1 MTRYIFMVLTG
12 AASFGILSSFV
23 KLAYQLGYS
32 PAEISFAQALTGAAI
47 LWTITLFYKKKP
59 ASVSLTRKMNWPLL
73 LTGAAIGLTTFTYY
87 LSVAY
92 IPASL
97 AIVILMQFT
106 WLGLLLEWILFKRK
120 PSWPEVSITAVILAG
135 TIMAGGL
142 LKNAG
147 TFSLKGI
154 LYALTSSFLYA
165 VYIVAN
171 SKAGKGEPLL
181 KKSAIIMTGSAITI
195 FLVNVKTFLTASQF
209 EANLI
214 KWALFL
220 AVFGTVIPPVLFARG
235 IPRIGAGLSAI
246 LMTVELPVAI
256 ISAYLILGESI
267 DLWQWLGV
275 SVMLG
280 AIVVM
285 NLFKGKTPTGR

>member
-1 MTRYIFMVLTG
+1 MVLAG
-12 AASFGILSSFV
+12 AVSFGILSSFV
-23 KLAYQLGYS
+23 KLAYQQGYS

-47 LWTITLFYKKKP
+47 LWILALFYGKKRIELDEK
-59 ASVSLTRKMNWPLL
+59 RGINWPLL
-73 LTGAAIGLTTFTYY
+73 FTGAAIGLTTFTYY

-106 WLGLLLEWILFKRK
+106 WVGLLLEWILFKRK
-120 PSWPEVSITAVILAG
+120 PSWPEVLITAVILTG

-154 LYALTSSFLYA
+154 FYALTSSFLYS
-165 VYIVAN
+165 VYIVTN
-171 SKAGKGEPLL
+171 SRAGKGEPLL
-181 KKSAIIMTGSAITI
+181 NKSAIIMTGSTVSI
-195 FLVNVKTFLTASQF
+195 FLVNLRPFLSANHF
-209 EANLI
+209 DVNLI
-214 KWALFL
+214 KWAMFL

-246 LMTVELPVAI
+246 LMTVELPIAI

-280 AIVVM
+280 AIVGM
-285 NLFKGKTPTGR
+285 NLFKSRNQTGK

>member
-1 MTRYIFMVLTG
+1 MVLTG

-23 KLAYQLGYS
+23 KLAYQQGYS
-32 PAEISFAQALTGAAI
+32 PAEISFAQACTGAAI
-47 LWTITLFYKKKP
+47 LWMLALFYGEKRT
-59 ASVSLTRKMNWPLL
+59 SVSVGKGVNWPLL
-73 LTGAAIGLTTFTYY
+73 FTGAAIGLTTFTYY

-106 WLGLLLEWILFKRK
+106 WIGLLLDWIFSKRR
-120 PSWPEVSITAVILAG
+120 PSWLEVSITAVILIG
-135 TIMAGGL
+135 TVMASGL
-142 LKNAG
+142 LKNAD
-147 TFSLKGI
+147 TFSHKGI
-154 LYALTSSFLYA
+154 LYAVTSSFLYA

-171 SKAGKGEPLL
+171 SRAGKGESRLN
-181 KKSAIIMTGSAITI
+181 KSAIMMTGSAIAI
-195 FLVNVKTFLTASQF
+195 FLLNAQSFLS
-209 EANLI
+209 ANHFDLGLI
-214 KWALFL
+214 KWTLFL

-267 DLWQWLGV
+267 DLWQWFGV
-275 SVMLG
+275 SIMLG
-280 AIVVM
+280 AIVGM
-285 NLFKGKTPTGR
+285 NLFKGKKQSC